1 MTSPL
6 LLFFFLWG
14 DSGVW
19 VWRFRLYHRW
29 NLCFSFL
36 FPLFLFWGDFQEEN
50 EAGTSSSHL
59 KTGSLLLYCFLVCPK
74 VKRLLGGWRPVDG
87 SVQKARSLFVCL
99 YSGLCYHKWQSHN
112 WYNEW
117 VQDFVVLEKQPSTSR
132 RPFSGIRNCSS
143 VQVKN
148 ATGFSVFWE
157 RSILQQK
164 SYLWV
169 FSIWNKLLWPDDTW
183 NRVKLFLETQVL
195 CTDRKTPKARVQNN
209 YAAWSIEL
217 GEQTSRQR
225 GRGDVSQKKNI

>member
-1 MTSPL
+1 MTSP

-36 FPLFLFWGDFQEEN
+36 FLLFLFWGDFQEEN

-99 YSGLCYHKWQSHN
+99 YSGLCYRKWQSHN

-117 VQDFVVLEKQPSTSR
+117 VQDFVVLGKQPRTSH
-132 RPFSGIRNCSS
+132 RPFRN
-143 VQVKN
+143 Q
-148 ATGFSVFWE
+148 
-157 RSILQQK
+157 
-164 SYLWV
+164 
-169 FSIWNKLLWPDDTW
+169 KLLFSAGEKRHWILSFLGKIHIAAKVISLSLFNLKQTPMTW
-183 NRVKLFLETQVL
+183 WHLEQSEVVL
-195 CTDRKTPKARVQNN
+195 GNSGTVYWQENPK
-209 YAAWSIEL
+209 S
-217 GEQTSRQR
+217 
-225 GRGDVSQKKNI
+225 